1 MSIRTFT
8 PRCAL
13 TGTVLADVSGPVF
26 LLHGFPLIVHRPIGQ
41 RGKPSGWQV
50 SEPMTGLF
58 VGRVGSSQ
66 AAARWAA
73 ADIVDRMG
81 GAGALAYAIAHPLRP
96 VDAREATVTGARLSP
111 RVLHAPEFQFDA
123 GGPLDAPEHLPT
135 GGTSQYG
142 TQLCARQSSF

>member
-1 MSIRTFT
+1 MIRRTFT
-8 PRCAL
+8 PRCAR

-50 SEPMTGLF
+50 SEPETGSCI
-58 VGRVGSSQ
+58 GREGSTQ

-73 ADIVDRMG
+73 ADIVKRMG
-81 GAGALAYAIAHPLRP
+81 GAGALAYAIAHPRRP
-96 VDAREATVTGARLSP
+96 VDACEATVTGARLSP
-111 RVLHAPEFQFDA
+111 RVLRAPEFQFDA

-135 GGTSQYG
+135 GSTGRYG
-142 TQLCARQSSF
+142 TQLRARQSSF